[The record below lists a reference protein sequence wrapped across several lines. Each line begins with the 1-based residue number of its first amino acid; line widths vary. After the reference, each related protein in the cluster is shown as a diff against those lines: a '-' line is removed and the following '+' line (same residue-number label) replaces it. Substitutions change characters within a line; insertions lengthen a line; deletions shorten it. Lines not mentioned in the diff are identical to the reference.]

1 MNVLTNGVKVDVY
14 AKDRCLVSL
23 MGRMRTKSGKRF
35 MNYFSMK
42 MSGKVEWMKV
52 EMKLQL

>member
-23 MGRMRTKSGKRF
+23 MERMRTKSGKAFHELFLNENVREGG
-35 MNYFSMK
+35 MDE
-42 MSGKVEWMKV
+42 G
-52 EMKLQL
+52 